1 MLSLNYGS
9 ICIFLLLKSF
19 WFETD
24 KWHTTSFHNALETL
38 LHTGNLPP
46 RWYIL
51 YLHFSTQRPSGPSNP
66 KRCSKELTRVFSK
79 KFDNIVVC
87 LCELAPS
94 QIRPV
99 TTLWCYTHFIRTLID
114 RMRPLFTKSGLVFD
128 CEIIDTVARQKGG
141 LCLVHLCVGVQYQAC
156 KGCVGHVQCSLRSGI
171 GAGSCQLGPPS
182 RTATGLER
190 VILIEMMNAVCHR
203 ALHLWQEKVGNLQP
217 MLQVGT
223 TLCKLWFKFMCF

>member
-1 MLSLNYGS
+1 MPGRLVQKHGTPSYAKRPHTRRHRWGWVRQNTLFRMLSLNYGS

-99 TTLWCYTHFIRTLID
+99 TTL
-114 RMRPLFTKSGLVFD
+114 
-128 CEIIDTVARQKGG
+128 
-141 LCLVHLCVGVQYQAC
+141 
-156 KGCVGHVQCSLRSGI
+156 
-171 GAGSCQLGPPS
+171 
-182 RTATGLER
+182 
-190 VILIEMMNAVCHR
+190 
-203 ALHLWQEKVGNLQP
+203 
-217 MLQVGT
+217 
-223 TLCKLWFKFMCF
+223 